1 MNTMHMIIIHGDNQF
16 ESRRQLG
23 TIITQYKQDGFAITR
38 LEAAKMTLA
47 ALDDAFGT
55 TSLFAQP
62 ELIII
67 EGVHS
72 LPTSQ
77 KKKEILQKIVAFTKQ
92 ARSES
97 SQSQSEQ
104 SESAK
109 TCVLWESRTLTKPML
124 KPFVELG
131 AFVKEYPIS
140 QTLFRWLDSLSTDQH
155 TKKMQLTLL
164 AKTIEQEN
172 EFVIFTML
180 CRQIRLLLEV
190 KTGGMPKVA
199 PFILT
204 KLQKQARVFTE
215 EQLLAAHKK
224 LYELDL
230 QMKSSKGYL
239 SIPAQLDLFVITL

>member
-1 MNTMHMIIIHGDNQF
+1 MIIIHGDNQF
-16 ESRRQLG
+16 ESRHQLG
-23 TIITQYKQDGFAITR
+23 TVITQYKQDGYSITR
-38 LEAAKMTLA
+38 LEATKMTLA

-77 KKKEILQKIVAFTKQ
+77 KKKEILQKIVAFAKQ

-97 SQSQSEQ
+97 EQ
-104 SESAK
+104 SESSK

-124 KPFVELG
+124 KAFIEQG
-131 AFVKEYPIS
+131 AIVKEYPIS
-140 QTLFRWLDSLSTDQH
+140 QTLFRWLDSLSTEQN

-164 AKTIEQEN
+164 ASTLQQEN
-172 EFVIFTML
+172 EFIIFTML

-215 EQLLAAHKK
+215 AQLLAAHKK
-224 LYELDL
+224 LYTLDL

-239 SIPAQLDLFVITL
+239 SVPAQLDLFVLAL

>member
-38 LEAAKMTLA
+38 LEAAKITLA

-62 ELIII
+62 QLIII

-92 ARSES
+92 VRSE
-97 SQSQSEQ
+97 

-224 LYELDL
+224 LYILDL

-239 SIPAQLDLFVITL
+239 SVPAQLDLFVITL

>member
-38 LEAAKMTLA
+38 LEAAKITLA

-97 SQSQSEQ
+97 
-104 SESAK
+104 ESAK

-131 AFVKEYPIS
+131 VFVKEYPIS

-224 LYELDL
+224 LYILDL
-230 QMKSSKGYL
+230 QMKSSKDYL
-239 SIPAQLDLFVITL
+239 SVPAQLDLFVITL

>member
-38 LEAAKMTLA
+38 LEAAKITLA

-92 ARSES
+92 VRSE
-97 SQSQSEQ
+97 

-224 LYELDL
+224 LYILDL

-239 SIPAQLDLFVITL
+239 SVPAQLDLFVITL